1 MNAVI
6 YARYS
11 SEGQREESI
20 DGQIRECM
28 EYCKQN
34 GMNVVQEY
42 IDRAL
47 SAKTDNRPDFQ
58 RMIKDS
64 AKGLFDVVVV
74 WKLDRFARNRYDSA
88 HYKAALKKNGVRV
101 ISAKENIADGPEGII
116 LESML
121 EGMAE
126 YYSAELSVKVIRG
139 HTENA
144 LKCKYN
150 GGTPTFGFAI
160 DANKQYQPDPVNAP
174 IVLDIF
180 KMYDTGSTMKQIVDH
195 LNALGVTT
203 VRGKSADLN
212 FISGILHNRKYIGE
226 YKYRDIVVP
235 DGIPALVPTD
245 LFERVQ
251 EQMKK
256 NKKAPAR
263 HKAEDDYLL
272 TTKLFCGSCKAMMVG
287 ESGTSSS
294 KGQVYHYYRC
304 VNSKRKKTCKAK
316 HRSVRK
322 DPLERAVVASVMRNI
337 MDDAF
342 VEYFTDQALALQGQE
357 SNELPALRRQ
367 LADTEKAID
376 NMLNAIQAGIF
387 NASTKRRLDE
397 LEATK
402 EKLELSII
410 KEEMKKPQFTRE
422 QIQFYILQFRK
433 VDTNTLEGRRRLIDG
448 FVNSVVVY
456 DDYILVTFN
465 YKEGAERITFEQIER
480 SDLSSLGGPQ
490 KRTRLMSC
498 PFLRPPRAEG
508 PLRSLGSK
516 CSGRQSRPSA
526 KVFTRAENAFSAQIR
541 CAPFPATAPCFPQQC
556 SRDIKRRTA
565 CPVRRFFR
573 RSEQAQL
580 LGISP
585 AACRFPGHRLRQLPQ
600 EGGWLRGGGK
610 DQLLP
615 GTSQP
620 DEEQAPLLLHVR
632 RTARGLQRQRHG
644 GEAGQEH
651 RREFQPLGAV
661 ERHQPHGAGGP
672 VFPGCPLEVRLLAQ
686 DQGVPEAVKVLVE
699 HRCVPQP
706 LQGRGGAVLGL
717 PLLHQLP
724 GLFGPDPGQPFLRP
738 VQPGLQDAVAP
749 HGLPQGRRIQRV
761 CGLAEGLG
769 FLNEVRRAVPQQPQ
783 GGLQRRA
790 VRRLQQNTEK
800 RQGTPDCRI
809 VQKILPPGD

>member
-34 GMNVVQEY
+34 GMTVVKEY

-47 SAKTDNRPDFQ
+47 SAKTDSRPDFQ

-101 ISAKENIADGPEGII
+101 VSAKENIADGPEGII

-160 DANKQYQPDPVNAP
+160 DADKHYQPDPITAP

-195 LNALGVTT
+195 LNDLGVTT
-203 VRGKSADLN
+203 VRGKPADLN

-226 YKYRDIVVP
+226 YQYRDIVVP
-235 DGIPALVPTD
+235 NGIPALVPTD

-272 TTKLFCGSCKAMMVG
+272 TTKLFCGTCKAMMVG
-287 ESGTSSS
+287 ESGTSGTQGR
-294 KGQVYHYYRC
+294 KYHYYRC
-304 VNSKRKKTCKAK
+304 VNSKKRKICTAK
-316 HRSVRK
+316 HKSVRK
-322 DPLERAVVASVMRNI
+322 EPLEQAVVSSVMRNI

-342 VEYFTDQALALQGQE
+342 VEYFVDQALALQGQE
-357 SNELPALRRQ
+357 SNELPSLRRQ
-367 LADTEKAID
+367 LADTEKAIE

-422 QIQFYILQFRK
+422 QIRFYILQYRK

-480 SDLSSLGGPQ
+480 SDLSSLGGPTKVAEKDATPETLAAARVSAVSEGKIEHQ
-490 KRTRLMSC
+490 PRWRCKR
-498 PFLRPPRAEG
+498 PFL
-508 PLRSLGSK
+508 
-516 CSGRQSRPSA
+516 
-526 KVFTRAENAFSAQIR
+526 
-541 CAPFPATAPCFPQQC
+541 
-556 SRDIKRRTA
+556 
-565 CPVRRFFR
+565 
-573 RSEQAQL
+573 
-580 LGISP
+580 
-585 AACRFPGHRLRQLPQ
+585 
-600 EGGWLRGGGK
+600 
-610 DQLLP
+610 
-615 GTSQP
+615 
-620 DEEQAPLLLHVR
+620 
-632 RTARGLQRQRHG
+632 
-644 GEAGQEH
+644 
-651 RREFQPLGAV
+651 
-661 ERHQPHGAGGP
+661 
-672 VFPGCPLEVRLLAQ
+672 
-686 DQGVPEAVKVLVE
+686 
-699 HRCVPQP
+699 
-706 LQGRGGAVLGL
+706 
-717 PLLHQLP
+717 
-724 GLFGPDPGQPFLRP
+724 
-738 VQPGLQDAVAP
+738 
-749 HGLPQGRRIQRV
+749 
-761 CGLAEGLG
+761 
-769 FLNEVRRAVPQQPQ
+769 
-783 GGLQRRA
+783 
-790 VRRLQQNTEK
+790 
-800 RQGTPDCRI
+800 
-809 VQKILPPGD
+809 

>member
-34 GMNVVQEY
+34 GMTVVKEY

-139 HTENA
+139 YTENA

-180 KMYDTGSTMKQIVDH
+180 KMYDTGSTMKQIMDH

-203 VRGKSADLN
+203 VRGKPADLN

-256 NKKAPAR
+256 NKKTPAR

-316 HRSVRK
+316 HCSVRK

-342 VEYFTDQALALQGQE
+342 VEYFIDQALALQGQE
-357 SNELPALRRQ
+357 ATNYPPCGGNWQIPRR
-367 LADTEKAID
+367 
-376 NMLNAIQAGIF
+376 
-387 NASTKRRLDE
+387 
-397 LEATK
+397 
-402 EKLELSII
+402 LSII
-410 KEEMKKPQFTRE
+410 
-422 QIQFYILQFRK
+422 
-433 VDTNTLEGRRRLIDG
+433 
-448 FVNSVVVY
+448 
-456 DDYILVTFN
+456 
-465 YKEGAERITFEQIER
+465 
-480 SDLSSLGGPQ
+480 
-490 KRTRLMSC
+490 
-498 PFLRPPRAEG
+498 
-508 PLRSLGSK
+508 
-516 CSGRQSRPSA
+516 CSMQSRQ
-526 KVFTRAENAFSAQIR
+526 AFSMPLP
-541 CAPFPATAPCFPQQC
+541 CAVWT
-556 SRDIKRRTA
+556 SWK
-565 CPVRRFFR
+565 
-573 RSEQAQL
+573 
-580 LGISP
+580 
-585 AACRFPGHRLRQLPQ
+585 LPRKS
-600 EGGWLRGGGK
+600 W
-610 DQLLP
+610 
-615 GTSQP
+615 S
-620 DEEQAPLLLHVR
+620 
-632 RTARGLQRQRHG
+632 
-644 GEAGQEH
+644 
-651 RREFQPLGAV
+651 
-661 ERHQPHGAGGP
+661 
-672 VFPGCPLEVRLLAQ
+672 
-686 DQGVPEAVKVLVE
+686 
-699 HRCVPQP
+699 
-706 LQGRGGAVLGL
+706 
-717 PLLHQLP
+717 
-724 GLFGPDPGQPFLRP
+724 
-738 VQPGLQDAVAP
+738 
-749 HGLPQGRRIQRV
+749 
-761 CGLAEGLG
+761 
-769 FLNEVRRAVPQQPQ
+769 
-783 GGLQRRA
+783 
-790 VRRLQQNTEK
+790 
-800 RQGTPDCRI
+800 
-809 VQKILPPGD
+809 

>member
-34 GMNVVQEY
+34 GMTVVKEY

-180 KMYDTGSTMKQIVDH
+180 KMYDAGSTMKQIMDH

-203 VRGKSADLN
+203 VRGKPADLN

-226 YKYRDIVVP
+226 YRYRDIVVP

-322 DPLERAVVASVMRNI
+322 DPLERTVVASVMRNI

-402 EKLELSII
+402 EKLELGII

-480 SDLSSLGGPQ
+480 SDLSSFGGPKKHRFWIGLSKIGVFLHFVLPFFLTAKQ
-490 KRTRLMSC
+490 AIITRQY
-498 PFLRPPRAEG
+498 F
-508 PLRSLGSK
+508 
-516 CSGRQSRPSA
+516 
-526 KVFTRAENAFSAQIR
+526 FT
-541 CAPFPATAPCFPQQC
+541 
-556 SRDIKRRTA
+556 
-565 CPVRRFFR
+565 
-573 RSEQAQL
+573 
-580 LGISP
+580 SP
-585 AACRFPGHRLRQLPQ
+585 
-600 EGGWLRGGGK
+600 
-610 DQLLP
+610 
-615 GTSQP
+615 
-620 DEEQAPLLLHVR
+620 
-632 RTARGLQRQRHG
+632 
-644 GEAGQEH
+644 
-651 RREFQPLGAV
+651 
-661 ERHQPHGAGGP
+661 
-672 VFPGCPLEVRLLAQ
+672 
-686 DQGVPEAVKVLVE
+686 
-699 HRCVPQP
+699 
-706 LQGRGGAVLGL
+706 
-717 PLLHQLP
+717 
-724 GLFGPDPGQPFLRP
+724 
-738 VQPGLQDAVAP
+738 
-749 HGLPQGRRIQRV
+749 
-761 CGLAEGLG
+761 
-769 FLNEVRRAVPQQPQ
+769 
-783 GGLQRRA
+783 
-790 VRRLQQNTEK
+790 
-800 RQGTPDCRI
+800 
-809 VQKILPPGD
+809 

>member
-34 GMNVVQEY
+34 GMTVVKEY

-88 HYKAALKKNGVRV
+88 HYKATLKKNGVRV

-203 VRGKSADLN
+203 VRGKPADLN

-304 VNSKRKKTCKAK
+304 VNSKRKKTCEAK

-480 SDLSSLGGPQ
+480 SDLSSLGGPIGVSRFGRSDFFWFLKRCFNRARTGGRLLLLPFSQESDIIFIKGDRWQCFAQ
-490 KRTRLMSC
+490 KGAAAMTEAIVNLIVN
-498 PFLRPPRAEG
+498 FL
-508 PLRSLGSK
+508 LGLIFTSIGIYAAGRK
-516 CSGRQSRPSA
+516 DPMWFWSGSTVS
-526 KVFTRAENAFSAQIR
+526 
-541 CAPFPATAPCFPQQC
+541 PQEI
-556 SRDIKRRTA
+556 RDIPAYNRA
-565 CPVRRFFR
+565 NGLMWCLYAIPFYLAGILYFC
-573 RSEQAQL
+573 SPQ
-580 LGISP
+580 LGI
-585 AACRFPGHRLRQLPQ
+585 ALI
-600 EGGWLRGGGK
+600 
-610 DQLLP
+610 LL
-615 GTSQP
+615 
-620 DEEQAPLLLHVR
+620 V
-632 RTARGLQRQRHG
+632 
-644 GEAGQEH
+644 
-651 RREFQPLGAV
+651 
-661 ERHQPHGAGGP
+661 
-672 VFPGCPLEVRLLAQ
+672 VFPGIP
-686 DQGVPEAVKVLVE
+686 VLIWNYYRIRKTY
-699 HRCVPQP
+699 HR
-706 LQGRGGAVLGL
+706 
-717 PLLHQLP
+717 
-724 GLFGPDPGQPFLRP
+724 
-738 VQPGLQDAVAP
+738 
-749 HGLPQGRRIQRV
+749 
-761 CGLAEGLG
+761 
-769 FLNEVRRAVPQQPQ
+769 
-783 GGLQRRA
+783 
-790 VRRLQQNTEK
+790 
-800 RQGTPDCRI
+800 
-809 VQKILPPGD
+809 

>member
-11 SEGQREESI
+11 SDNQREESI

-28 EYCKQN
+28 EYCSRN
-34 GMNVVQEY
+34 GMTVIKEY

-47 SAKTDNRPDFQ
+47 SAKTDQRPDFQ

-150 GGTPTFGFAI
+150 GGTPTFGFII
-160 DANKQYQPDPVNAP
+160 DANKQYQPDPVRAP

-180 KMYDTGSTMKQIVDH
+180 KMYDTGSTMKEIVDH
-195 LNALGVTT
+195 LNGLGVTT
-203 VRGKSADLN
+203 VRGKVADLN

-251 EQMKK
+251 SQMQK

-287 ESGTSSS
+287 ESGRSSS
-294 KGQVYHYYRC
+294 KGRVYHYYRC
-304 VNSKRKKTCKAK
+304 VNSKKKKICTAK

-322 DPLERAVVASVMRNI
+322 EPLERAVVDSVMRNI

-357 SNELPALRRQ
+357 SSELPALRRQ

-376 NMLNAIQAGIF
+376 NLLNAIQAGAF
-387 NASTKRRLDE
+387 NASVKRRLDE
-397 LEATK
+397 MEETK
-402 EKLELSII
+402 EKLELSIV

-433 VDTNTLEGRRRLIDG
+433 VDINTLEGRRRLIDS
-448 FVNSVVVY
+448 FVNSVVMY
-456 DDYILVTFN
+456 DDSILVTFN
-465 YKEGAERITFEQIER
+465 YKEGAERITFDQIER
-480 SDLSSLGGPQ
+480 SDLSSLG
-490 KRTRLMSC
+490 
-498 PFLRPPRAEG
+498 
-508 PLRSLGSK
+508 
-516 CSGRQSRPSA
+516 RPS
-526 KVFTRAENAFSAQIR
+526 
-541 CAPFPATAPCFPQQC
+541 
-556 SRDIKRRTA
+556 
-565 CPVRRFFR
+565 
-573 RSEQAQL
+573 
-580 LGISP
+580 GP
-585 AACRFPGHRLRQLPQ
+585 AAPVPLHKRY
-600 EGGWLRGGGK
+600 GGGFV
-610 DQLLP
+610 L
-615 GTSQP
+615 GC
-620 DEEQAPLLLHVR
+620 R
-632 RTARGLQRQRHG
+632 RGDGGGVFG
-644 GEAGQEH
+644 GEVAELDHLAHHVLLALGRKVRVGGQGIDRRGVGDAGQ
-651 RREFQPLGAV
+651 
-661 ERHQPHGAGGP
+661 
-672 VFPGCPLEVRLLAQ
+672 
-686 DQGVPEAVKVLVE
+686 
-699 HRCVPQP
+699 
-706 LQGRGGAVLGL
+706 
-717 PLLHQLP
+717 
-724 GLFGPDPGQPFLRP
+724 
-738 VQPGLQDAVAP
+738 
-749 HGLPQGRRIQRV
+749 
-761 CGLAEGLG
+761 
-769 FLNEVRRAVPQQPQ
+769 Q
-783 GGLQRRA
+783 GGLVGGQLGGLLAKIAGAGVADAVVAVPKIDGVDVQLQDLVLGAGVLQAESHEHLGDLAGKLLFLGEEQVFCHLLGDGAAALVQAAGAQVVDRRPQDGDGVDAAVLRKAVVLHRHHRVQVQRGQLVDGGVVGVGPHGGYGGLHAPGVQGLAVHLVAQGGQQAAAGQSAGQRQAQQPGQDLDNGSHGIPLANADATGGRPPAVFIITRPGRVCLHLQGKHKGKLSFCSKFAKNPARPCPAGRA
-790 VRRLQQNTEK
+790 RCL
-800 RQGTPDCRI
+800 
-809 VQKILPPGD
+809 ILL

>member
-34 GMNVVQEY
+34 GMTVVKEY

-180 KMYDTGSTMKQIVDH
+180 KMYDTGSTMKQIMDH

-203 VRGKSADLN
+203 VRGKPADLN

-256 NKKAPAR
+256 NQKAPAR

-480 SDLSSLGGPQ
+480 SDLSSFGGPIR
-490 KRTRLMSC
+490 K
-498 PFLRPPRAEG
+498 
-508 PLRSLGSK
+508 PLRLNGL
-516 CSGRQSRPSA
+516 RIFYFFLPIVPDR
-526 KVFTRAENAFSAQIR
+526 
-541 CAPFPATAPCFPQQC
+541 QC
-556 SRDIKRRTA
+556 SYVKHPAPAAQPGIIQKIAQQERPTSQHNGKRGL
-565 CPVRRFFR
+565 FR
-573 RSEQAQL
+573 INILR
-580 LGISP
+580 IRSP
-585 AACRFPGHRLRQLPQ
+585 AGSQGNPGHRA
-600 EGGWLRGGGK
+600 G
-610 DQLLP
+610 
-615 GTSQP
+615 
-620 DEEQAPLLLHVR
+620 
-632 RTARGLQRQRHG
+632 QRQQHGDGKQPQLRFGAVDPVQLCAHRHG
-644 GEAGQEH
+644 ISH
-651 RREFQPLGAV
+651 FLYRSHFQQLHPQQ
-661 ERHQPHGAGGP
+661 RH
-672 VFPGCPLEVRLLAQ
+672 
-686 DQGVPEAVKVLVE
+686 
-699 HRCVPQP
+699 
-706 LQGRGGAVLGL
+706 
-717 PLLHQLP
+717 
-724 GLFGPDPGQPFLRP
+724 
-738 VQPGLQDAVAP
+738 AVADETF
-749 HGLPQGRRIQRV
+749 IQFHKHPT
-761 CGLAEGLG
+761 LYNLSIY
-769 FLNEVRRAVPQQPQ
+769 
-783 GGLQRRA
+783 
-790 VRRLQQNTEK
+790 TK
-800 RQGTPDCRI
+800 RQVSLSFLITCSFTGFHI
-809 VQKILPPGD
+809 